1 MQHQC
6 ILLSPFFSSTFLLF
20 SVVLFVRIQH
30 IFFHPCHHL
39 CFSVRFTI
47 KPSMNHQ
54 SFAQNVP
61 RHLSVGWS
69 LSSGK
74 FLRKRLVWYSLISC
88 VFLCVFFCNSLDTW
102 RIVWLAIKHLFY
114 MYLSV
119 LKMLLTLS
127 FCMLLL
133 GSLMLTWVFFF
144 LCKRQI
150 LRGGR

>member
-1 MQHQC
+1 MQHQF

-39 CFSVRFTI
+39 CFSARFTI

-61 RHLSVGWS
+61 SHLLVGWS

-74 FLRKRLVWYSLISC
+74 FLRKNLYDIPW
-88 VFLCVFFCNSLDTW
+88 FLAYFCVFFCNSLDTW

-133 GSLMLTWVFFF
+133 GSLMSTWVFFF